1 MKKLF
6 LNIWKGIL
14 YLYGG
19 MFIFM
24 SIISLLEWGNII
36 VWLISIMFWLLML
49 PIIYWKVR
57 EFIFNKYSDLSKA
70 KFVTLYV
77 VIVFFWYMISY
88 WILEGGT
95 MKNQLEEKNAIE
107 RITKLNVEYNIN
119 DSYTTEEK
127 LEIKLTHENLE
138 SLEVNWKKIDLIEN
152 STIYN
157 YPLELWENKIQIV
170 WINKMVTRE
179 ISKNIE
185 RISPE
190 NLQAK
195 VEQEELEKQRQLE
208 EQKKKE
214 EAAQKQRE
222 LQEQERVKTAIDRLN
237 KEIESINN
245 FNWDTYKESIDNLTM
260 EVVLFGAYAIIID
273 DYINDKNDEVKK
285 IAKQLETK
293 VSQLQSK
300 EFPKMRKAYVDLVD
314 RKMWEHNID
323 VYSKWSYNWTIEF
336 VWWTFANNKNKLDF
350 YVTIKDMLVLLR
362 FDRANFKWYE
372 YDDEYTY
379 WTIESN
385 VDSKVVRISE

>member
-1 MKKLF
+1 
-6 LNIWKGIL
+6 
-14 YLYGG
+14 
-19 MFIFM
+19 
-24 SIISLLEWGNII
+24 
-36 VWLISIMFWLLML
+36 
-49 PIIYWKVR
+49 
-57 EFIFNKYSDLSKA
+57 
-70 KFVTLYV
+70 
-77 VIVFFWYMISY
+77 
-88 WILEGGT
+88 

-107 RITKLNVEYNIN
+107 RITKLSVEYNIN

-138 SLEVNWKKIDLIEN
+138 SLEINWKKIDLIEN

-260 EVVLFGAYAIIID
+260 EVILFWAYAIIID
-273 DYINDKNDEVKK
+273 EYINDKNDEIKK

-336 VWWTFANNKNKLDF
+336 VWWTFVNNKNKLDF
-350 YVTIKDMLVLLR
+350 YMTIKDMLVLLR
-362 FDRANFKWYE
+362 FDRVNFKWYE

-379 WTIESN
+379 WTIDSN
-385 VDSKVVRISE
+385 ADSKVVKIEK